1 MLKTRL
7 MIYEKWQTKCKLMY
21 SITEFFF
28 VLLRA
33 IEYKKQIENFKVQ
46 SMESN

>member
-33 IEYKKQIENFKVQ
+33 IEYKKQIENFKAQ